1 MHEETLKVYFHA
13 TGVLVRSWFFMSTKL
28 SMLGILVCMF
38 EVGMEVYEVE
48 EHSIGSLGAKLILVP
63 LGMLN

>member
-1 MHEETLKVYFHA
+1 
-13 TGVLVRSWFFMSTKL
+13 MSTKL